1 MKPDRSFAGLLLI
14 FVALTATVSLVNPLF
29 EAPDEIRHYRYIR
42 KLVTERVL
50 PIQGQEEV
58 RSQSHHPPLYY
69 ALAALASA
77 WVPAPHTSTYD
88 HPINPFWG
96 YRNWEV
102 GVDNKLQYWH
112 GEAERFPFREGF
124 LAAMIPR
131 WVNVLLGA
139 LTVALTYQIGRRVWP
154 DAPLLALGS
163 AAVVAFNPQFIY
175 TSAAINNDVIAA
187 ACGAAVLLLCIRIV
201 QGGADRRVVIELGL
215 AYGCALLAKLHLAAA
230 GLPIALVLLWE
241 AWQEKRQLQGR
252 LAWVRRWASGLLVVG
267 GIALALAGWWFV
279 RNWVLYGDPTGMRV
293 VNELWSGR
301 SPRDNWWAI
310 GQGLPYLWA
319 SLWGRFGY
327 GQIPLPQ
334 GVYTAV
340 LVVCAISALGY
351 VWPGRHRL
359 PAVLA
364 LLLILTIVLYT
375 TIVLYY
381 MLIQP
386 AGAMGRFLFP
396 ALPAFAILVV
406 SGLYGWLRTPVRTAV
421 SVGVLMAL
429 LFGIAVGGYLWP
441 AVRYPPRATVSQL
454 AEGAPTVQFGDSVV
468 KPVARVLA
476 VETHPAQV
484 RPGEPVWVQVTWE
497 PLQRTARP
505 YAVYIHLIDEIGA
518 VVTQR
523 DTWPGLGR
531 APTTSWRIGRA
542 FVDTYRLDVPES
554 TYTPNRATVRLGL
567 YEQEWGR
574 LPLIVDGTVLPDQ
587 SFEAGAVE
595 IAALPGD
602 WPNGQFANFA
612 GEIAFVG
619 YTLEPRSLSGGETL
633 TATLYWQV
641 LAEPRYDYAIF
652 AQVLDAEYRVWGS
665 RDGGGVTWT
674 PGSVVTETRYIT
686 LLPDTPP
693 GSYPLQ
699 VGLFHQ
705 ETGRLPVIAEDGH
718 YLEERVLLGP
728 IAVQA
733 K

>member
-1 MKPDRSFAGLLLI
+1 MLV

-29 EAPDEIRHYRYIR
+29 EAPDEIRHYRYVR
-42 KLVTERVL
+42 KLVTEHTL

-77 WVPAPHTSTYD
+77 WVPSPHTSTYD
-88 HPINPFWG
+88 HPLNPFWG

-102 GVDNKLQYWH
+102 GVDNKVQYWH
-112 GEAERFPFREGF
+112 GDAERFPFREGF

-131 WVNVLLGA
+131 WVNLLLGA
-139 LTVALTYQIGRRVWP
+139 LTVILTYRIGLRVWP
-154 DAPLLALGS
+154 GAPALALGS

-175 TSAAINNDVIAA
+175 TSAAINNDIVAA
-187 ACGAAVLLLCIRIV
+187 ACGAAVLLLCV
-201 QGGADRRVVIELGL
+201 QIIQSGADRRKVIWLGI

-230 GLPIALVLLWE
+230 GLPIALALFWE
-241 AWQEKRQLQGR
+241 AWQEKPRRQGR
-252 LAWVRRWASGLLVVG
+252 FAWMRRGMGGLLVVG
-267 GIALALAGWWFV
+267 GIALLLAGWWFV
-279 RNWVLYGDPTGMRV
+279 RNWMLYGDPTGMRV
-293 VNELWSGR
+293 VNELWAGR
-301 SPRDNWWAI
+301 SARDNWWAI

-334 GVYTAV
+334 TVYTVILA
-340 LVVCAISALGY
+340 VCAIGVLGY
-351 VWPGRHRL
+351 VLPGRRRVAPGL
-359 PAVLA
+359 M
-364 LLLILTIVLYT
+364 LLLILTIVLYSA
-375 TIVLYY
+375 IVLYY

-396 ALPAFAILVV
+396 ALPAFAIVV
-406 SGLYGWLRTPVRTAV
+406 VGGLYGWLRTPARTAV
-421 SVGVLMAL
+421 SVGALMVLL
-429 LFGIAVGGYLWP
+429 LGIALGGYLWP
-441 AVRYPPRATVSQL
+441 AVRYPPRATVAQTSTDTPV
-454 AEGAPTVQFGDSVV
+454 AQFGDVV
-468 KPVARVLA
+468 RVLA
-476 VETHPAQV
+476 VETSPATV
-484 RPGEPVWVQVTWE
+484 LPGEPVWVQVTWE
-497 PLQRTARP
+497 PLQWTARP
-505 YAVYIHLIDEIGA
+505 YAVYIHLIDETGA

-531 APTTSWRIGRA
+531 APTTSWRAGRA
-542 FVDTYRLDVPES
+542 FVDTYRLDLPAS

-574 LPLIVDGTVLPDQ
+574 LPLLVNGDVLPDQ
-587 SFEAGAVE
+587 SLEAGSVE

-602 WPNGQFANFA
+602 WPNAQFANFA

-619 YTLEPRSLSGGETL
+619 YTLEPRGLGAGETL

-652 AQVLDAEYRVWGS
+652 AQVLGAEYHVWGS
-665 RDGGGVTWT
+665 HDGGGVTWT
-674 PGSVVTETRYIT
+674 PGEVVTVTRPIT
-686 LLPDTPP
+686 LLPETPP

-699 VGLFHQ
+699 VGLFHG

-728 IAVQA
+728 ISVRA

>member
-1 MKPDRSFAGLLLI
+1 MKTFDRILAGLLLI

-29 EAPDEIRHYRYIR
+29 EAPDEIRHYRYVR
-42 KLVTERVL
+42 KLVTERAL

-69 ALAALASA
+69 GLAALASA
-77 WVPAPHTSTYD
+77 WVPSPHTSTYD
-88 HPINPFWG
+88 HPLNPFWG

-102 GVDNKLQYWH
+102 GVDNKVQYWH

-139 LTVALTYQIGRRVWP
+139 LTVLLTYQIGRRVWP
-154 DAPLLALGS
+154 DAPALALGS
-163 AAVVAFNPQFIY
+163 AAVVALNPQFVY

-187 ACGAAVLLLCIRIV
+187 ACSAALLLLCIRIV
-201 QGGADRRVVIELGL
+201 QSGADRRTLIWLGFV
-215 AYGCALLAKLHLAAA
+215 YGCALLAKLHLAAA
-230 GLPIALVLLWE
+230 GLLIALALLWE
-241 AWQEKRQLQGR
+241 AWQKGSSFPGH
-252 LAWVRRWASGLLVVG
+252 LAWVRRWMRGLLVVG
-267 GIALALAGWWFV
+267 GIALALAGWWFI
-279 RNWVLYGDPTGMRV
+279 RNWTLYGDPTGMRV
-293 VNELWSGR
+293 LNELWSGR
-301 SPRDNWWAI
+301 SARDNWWAI

-340 LVVCAISALGY
+340 LLVCAVSVLGY
-351 VWPGRHRL
+351 VWPGRHQL
-359 PAVLA
+359 PAALA
-364 LLLILTIVLYT
+364 LLLLLTVVLYSA
-375 TIVLYY
+375 IVLYY

-406 SGLYGWLRTPVRTAV
+406 GGLCGWLRMPARTTV
-421 SVGVLMAL
+421 SVSVLMAL
-429 LFGIAVGGYLWP
+429 LLGIAVGGYLWP
-441 AVRYPPRATVSQL
+441 AVRYPPRSTVSQS
-454 AEGAPTVQFGDSVV
+454 AEASTAQFGD
-468 KPVARVLA
+468 VARVLA
-476 VETHPAQV
+476 VETSPAQV
-484 RPGEPVWVQVTWE
+484 HPGEPVWVQVTWE
-497 PLQRTARP
+497 PLQPTARP

-531 APTTSWRIGRA
+531 APTTSWRAGRA

-554 TYTPNRATVRLGL
+554 TYTPNRATVYLGL
-567 YEQEWGR
+567 YEPEWGR
-574 LPLIVDGTVLPDQ
+574 LPLIVGGTVLPDQ
-587 SFEAGAVE
+587 SLEAGVVE
-595 IAALPGD
+595 ITALPGD
-602 WPNGQFANFA
+602 WPNAQFANFA

-619 YTLEPRSLSGGETL
+619 YTLEPRTLAGGETL
-633 TATLYWQV
+633 TATLYWHV

-665 RDGGGVTWT
+665 HDGGGVTWT
-674 PGSVVTETRYIT
+674 PGAVVTVTRHIT
-686 LLPDTPP
+686 LLPETPP

-699 VGLFHQ
+699 VGLFHS

-728 IAVQA
+728 IAVQL

>member
-1 MKPDRSFAGLLLI
+1 MMRPERIFAGLMLV
-14 FVALTATVSLVNPLF
+14 FVMLAAAVSLINPLF
-29 EAPDEIRHYRYIR
+29 EAPDEIRHYRYVR
-42 KLVTERVL
+42 KLVTERTL

-69 ALAALASA
+69 VLAALASV
-77 WVPAPHTSTYD
+77 WVPSPHTSTYD
-88 HPINPFWG
+88 HPLNLFWG

-139 LTVALTYQIGRRVWP
+139 LTVFLTYQIGRRVWP
-154 DAPLLALGS
+154 DVPWLALGG
-163 AAVVAFNPQFIY
+163 AAVVALNPQFIY

-187 ACGAAVLLLCIRIV
+187 ACSATVLLLCVRIV
-201 QGGADRRVVIELGL
+201 QDGAERRPLIWLGL

-230 GLPIALVLLWE
+230 GVLIALALLWE
-241 AWQEKRQLQGR
+241 AWQRRRSFPGH
-252 LAWVRRWASGLLVVG
+252 LAWVRRWALGLLVVG

-293 VNELWSGR
+293 VNELWAGR
-301 SPRDNWWAI
+301 SARDNWWAI

-340 LVVCAISALGY
+340 LVLCAVSVLGY
-351 VWPGRHRL
+351 VWPGRRRL
-359 PAVLA
+359 PAAIA
-364 LLLILTIVLYT
+364 LLLIVTVALYIIV
-375 TIVLYY
+375 VLYY

-396 ALPAFAILVV
+396 ALPAFALIVV
-406 SGLYGWLRTPVRTAV
+406 GGLCGWLRTPARTAV
-421 SVGVLMAL
+421 LVLALMAL
-429 LFGIAVGGYLWP
+429 LSGIALGGYLWP
-441 AVRYPPRATVSQL
+441 AVRYPARVAVASST
-454 AEGAPTVQFGDSVV
+454 GDAPIARFGD
-468 KPVARVLA
+468 VARVLA
-476 VETHPAQV
+476 VKTGPAQV
-484 RPGEPVWVQVTWE
+484 HPGEPLWVQVTWE

-531 APTTSWRIGRA
+531 APTTSWRAGRA

-574 LPLIVDGTVLPDQ
+574 LPLLVGETAFPDQ
-587 SFEAGAVE
+587 GLEAGTVE
-595 IAALPGD
+595 IAALPGE
-602 WPNGQFANFA
+602 WPNAHFANFA
-612 GEIAFVG
+612 NEIAFVG
-619 YTLEPRSLSGGETL
+619 YTLEPRSLAGGETL

-641 LAEPRYDYAIF
+641 LAEPRHDYAIF
-652 AQVLDAEYRVWGS
+652 AQVLDADYRVWGS
-665 RDGGGVTWT
+665 HDGGGVAWT
-674 PGSVVTETRYIT
+674 PGSVVTVTRQIT

-699 VGLFHQ
+699 VGLFHS
-705 ETGRLPVIAEDGH
+705 ETGRLPVVAPDGH
-718 YLEERVLLGP
+718 YLDERVLLGP
-728 IAVQA
+728 IAVQGR
-733 K
+733 

>member
-1 MKPDRSFAGLLLI
+1 MKKVDRIFGGLLLV
-14 FVALTATVSLVNPLF
+14 FVVVTATVSVINPLF
-29 EAPDEIRHYRYIR
+29 EAPDEIRHYRYVR
-42 KLVTERVL
+42 KLIVERAL

-77 WVPAPHTSTYD
+77 WVPSPHTGTYD

-96 YRNWEV
+96 HRNWEA
-102 GVDNKLQYWH
+102 GVDNKVQYWH

-139 LTVALTYQIGRRVWP
+139 LTVALTYQVGRRVWP

-163 AAVVAFNPQFIY
+163 AAVVALNPQFIY

-187 ACGAAVLLLCIRIV
+187 ACSAAVLLLCIRIV
-201 QGGADRRVVIELGL
+201 QDGADRRTLIWLGVI
-215 AYGCALLAKLHLAAA
+215 YGCALLSKLHLAAA
-230 GLPIALVLLWE
+230 GLPIALALLWE
-241 AWQEKRQLQGR
+241 AWHEKPRLRGR
-252 LAWVRRWASGLLVVG
+252 LAWIRRWANGLLVVG
-267 GIALALAGWWFV
+267 IIALTLAGWWFI
-279 RNWVLYGDPTGMRV
+279 RNWLLYGDPTGMRV

-301 SPRDNWWAI
+301 SARDNWWAI

-334 GVYTAV
+334 GVYTAL
-340 LVVCAISALGY
+340 LVVCAVSLLGN
-351 VWPGRHRL
+351 VRLGRHRL
-359 PAVLA
+359 STASA
-364 LLLILTIVLYT
+364 LLLILTIVLYSA
-375 TIVLYY
+375 IVLYY

-396 ALPAFAILVV
+396 ALPAFAIFVV
-406 SGLYGWLRTPVRTAV
+406 GGLCGWLRTPARAAA
-421 SVGVLMAL
+421 SVMALMAL
-429 LFGIAVGGYLWP
+429 LSGIALGGYLWP
-441 AVRYPPRATVSQL
+441 AVRYPPRATVPQL
-454 AEGAPTVQFGDSVV
+454 AGGVSAIQFGD
-468 KPVARVLA
+468 VARVLA
-476 VETHPAQV
+476 VQTSPAHVHP
-484 RPGEPVWVQVTWE
+484 GSPVWVQVTWE

-531 APTTSWRIGRA
+531 APTTSWRTGHV
-542 FVDTYRLDVPES
+542 FVDIYRLDVPEAA
-554 TYTPNRATVRLGL
+554 YTPNRANVRLGL
-567 YEQEWGR
+567 YEPEWGR
-574 LPLIVDGTVLPDQ
+574 LPLLVDGVAVSPDQ
-587 SFEAGAVE
+587 SLEAGAVE
-595 IAALPGD
+595 ISALPGD

-612 GEIAFVG
+612 NEIAFVG

-641 LAEPRYDYAIF
+641 LAEPRHDYAIF

-665 RDGGGVTWT
+665 DDGGGIAWT
-674 PGSVVTETRYIT
+674 PGSVVTVTRRIT
-686 LLPDTPP
+686 LLPETPP

-699 VGLFHQ
+699 VGLFHS
-705 ETGRLPVIAEDGH
+705 ETGRLPVVAPDGH

-728 IAVQA
+728 IAVHA

>member
-1 MKPDRSFAGLLLI
+1 MKPDRVFAGLLLI
-14 FVALTATVSLVNPLF
+14 FVALAIAVSFINPLF
-29 EAPDEIRHYRYIR
+29 EAPDEIRHYRYVR
-42 KLVTERVL
+42 KLVTERAL

-77 WVPAPHTSTYD
+77 WAPSPHTSTYD
-88 HPINPFWG
+88 HPLNPFWG

-102 GVDNKLQYWH
+102 GVDNKVQYWH

-163 AAVVAFNPQFIY
+163 AAVVAFNPQFVY

-187 ACGAAVLLLCIRIV
+187 ACGAAVLLLCIHII
-201 QGGADRRVVIELGL
+201 QDGADRRTLIWLGF

-230 GLPIALVLLWE
+230 GVLIALVLLWE
-241 AWQEKRQLQGR
+241 ARHAKQRLPGR
-252 LAWVRRWASGLLVVG
+252 LAWVRRWARGLLVVG
-267 GIALALAGWWFV
+267 VIALALAGWWFI

-301 SPRDNWWAI
+301 SARDNWWAI

-340 LVVCAISALGY
+340 LVVCVVSLLGH

-359 PAVLA
+359 PTALA
-364 LLLILTIVLYT
+364 LLLILTVILYT
-375 TIVLYY
+375 AVVLYY

-396 ALPAFAILVV
+396 AFPAFAILVV
-406 SGLYGWLRTPVRTAV
+406 GGLCGWLRTPARTVVGA
-421 SVGVLMAL
+421 GVLMAL
-429 LFGIAVGGYLWP
+429 LSGIALGGYLWP
-441 AVRYPPRATVSQL
+441 AVRYPPHATVSQPV
-454 AEGAPTVQFGDSVV
+454 ASVAQFGE
-468 KPVARVLA
+468 VARVLA
-476 VETHPAQV
+476 VETSPAQV
-484 RPGEPVWVQVTWE
+484 YPGEPVWVRVTWE

-554 TYTPNRATVRLGL
+554 TYAPNRATVRLGL

-574 LPLIVDGTVLPDQ
+574 LPLIVGETVFPDQ
-587 SFEAGAVE
+587 GLDAGAVE

-612 GEIAFVG
+612 NEIAFVG
-619 YTLEPRSLSGGETL
+619 YTLEPRGLAGGETL

-641 LAEPRYDYAIF
+641 LAEPRHDYAIF
-652 AQVLDAEYRVWGS
+652 AQVLDAGYNVWGS
-665 RDGGGVTWT
+665 HDGGGITWT
-674 PGSVVTETRYIT
+674 PGSVVTVTRQIT
-686 LLPDTPP
+686 LLPNTPP
-693 GSYPLQ
+693 GSYPVQ
-699 VGLFHQ
+699 VGLFHA
-705 ETGRLPVIAEDGH
+705 ETGRLSVVAPDGH
-718 YLEERVLLGP
+718 YLDERVLLGP
-728 IAVQA
+728 IAVQGR
-733 K
+733 

>member
-1 MKPDRSFAGLLLI
+1 MKPDRICVCLLFI

-29 EAPDEIRHYRYIR
+29 ETPDEIRHYRYIR
-42 KLVTERVL
+42 KLVTERAL

-77 WVPAPHTSTYD
+77 WVPSPHTSAYD

-112 GEAERFPFREGF
+112 SEAERFPFREGS

-139 LTVALTYQIGRRVWP
+139 LTVVLTYQIGRRVWP
-154 DAPLLALGS
+154 DTPVLALGS

-201 QGGADRRVVIELGL
+201 QDGADRRTVIWLGL
-215 AYGCALLAKLHLAAA
+215 TYGCALLSKLHLAAA
-230 GLPIALVLLWE
+230 GALIALALLWE
-241 AWQEKRQLQGR
+241 AWHEKPRLRGR
-252 LAWVRRWASGLLVVG
+252 FAWTQRWASGLLLVG
-267 GIALALAGWWFV
+267 VIALALAGWWFI

-301 SPRDNWWAI
+301 SARDNWWAI

-340 LVVCAISALGY
+340 LVVCAVSLLGY
-351 VWPGRHRL
+351 VWPGRHRF
-359 PAVLA
+359 PMALA
-364 LLLILTIVLYT
+364 LLMILTIVLYT
-375 TIVLYY
+375 IIVLYY

-396 ALPAFAILVV
+396 ALPAFAVIVV
-406 SGLYGWLRTPVRTAV
+406 GGLCGWLRTPVRTAV
-421 SVGVLMAL
+421 GVSASMAL
-429 LFGIAVGGYLWP
+429 LLGIALGGYLWP
-441 AVRYPPRATVSQL
+441 AVRYPSRATAAQTSSDTPV
-454 AEGAPTVQFGDSVV
+454 AQFGD
-468 KPVARVLA
+468 VARVLA
-476 VETHPAQV
+476 VETNPAQV
-484 RPGEPVWVQVTWE
+484 RPGEPLWVQVTWE

-505 YAVYIHLIDEIGA
+505 YAVYLHLIDEIGA

-531 APTTSWRIGRA
+531 APTTSWRVGRA
-542 FVDTYRLDVPES
+542 FVDTYRLDVPAS

-574 LPLIVDGTVLPDQ
+574 LPLSVGGTPLPDQ
-587 SFEAGAVE
+587 SLEAGAVE
-595 IAALPGD
+595 IAATPGD

-619 YTLEPRSLSGGETL
+619 YTLEPRGLAGGETL

-641 LAEPRYDYAIF
+641 LAEPRHDYAIF
-652 AQVLDAEYRVWGS
+652 AQVLDARYRVWGS
-665 RDGGGVTWT
+665 HDGGGVAWA
-674 PGSVVTETRYIT
+674 PGEVVTVTRSIT
-686 LLPDTPP
+686 LLPETPP

-699 VGLFHQ
+699 VGLFHS

-728 IAVQA
+728 IVVHTQ
-733 K
+733 

>member
-1 MKPDRSFAGLLLI
+1 MTKVDRIFGGLLLV
-14 FVALTATVSLVNPLF
+14 FVAVTATVSLVNPLF

-42 KLVTERVL
+42 KLVTERAL

-77 WVPAPHTSTYD
+77 WIPSPHTSTYE

-112 GEAERFPFREGF
+112 SEAERFPFREGF
-124 LAAMIPR
+124 LAALIPR

-139 LTVALTYQIGRRVWP
+139 LTVVLTYQIGRRVWP

-163 AAVVAFNPQFIY
+163 AAVIALNPQFIY
-175 TSAAINNDVIAA
+175 TSAAINNDIIAA

-201 QGGADRRVVIELGL
+201 QDGADRRTVIWLGL
-215 AYGCALLAKLHLAAA
+215 TYGCALLSKLHLAAA
-230 GLPIALVLLWE
+230 GALIALALFWE
-241 AWQEKRQLQGR
+241 AWHEKPRLQGR
-252 LAWVRRWASGLLVVG
+252 FAWVRRGVSGLLLVG
-267 GIALALAGWWFV
+267 VIALALAGWWFI
-279 RNWVLYGDPTGMRV
+279 RNWMLYGDLTGMRV
-293 VNELWSGR
+293 VNELWAGR
-301 SPRDNWWAI
+301 SARDNWWAI

-334 GVYTAV
+334 AVYTVV
-340 LVVCAISALGY
+340 LVVCIISVLGY
-351 VWPGRHRL
+351 VWPGRRRF
-359 PAVLA
+359 PMALA
-364 LLLILTIVLYT
+364 FLLILTIVLYSA
-375 TIVLYY
+375 IVLYY

-396 ALPAFAILVV
+396 ALPAFAIVV
-406 SGLYGWLRTPVRTAV
+406 VGGLSGWLRTPARTAV
-421 SVGVLMAL
+421 SVVALMAL
-429 LFGIAVGGYLWP
+429 LLGIALGGYLWP
-441 AVRYPPRATVSQL
+441 AVRCPPRATAAQTPSDTPI
-454 AEGAPTVQFGDSVV
+454 AQFGD
-468 KPVARVLA
+468 VARVLA
-476 VETHPAQV
+476 VETNPAQV
-484 RPGEPVWVQVTWE
+484 WPGEPLWVQVTWE

-505 YAVYIHLIDEIGA
+505 YAVYLHLIDAIGA

-531 APTTSWRIGRA
+531 APTTSWRVGRT
-542 FVDTYRLDVPES
+542 FVDTYRLDVPAS

-574 LPLIVDGTVLPDQ
+574 LPLFVGGILLSDQ
-587 SFEAGAVE
+587 SLEAGAVE

-619 YTLEPRSLSGGETL
+619 YTLEPRSLAGGETL

-652 AQVLDAEYRVWGS
+652 AQVLDAEYHVWGS
-665 RDGGGVTWT
+665 HDGGGITWT
-674 PGSVVTETRYIT
+674 PGEVVTVTRSIT
-686 LLPDTPP
+686 LLPETPS

-699 VGLFHQ
+699 VGLFHS

-728 IAVQA
+728 IVVQA

>member
-1 MKPDRSFAGLLLI
+1 MKPERVFTGLMLV
-14 FVALTATVSLVNPLF
+14 FVALTAAVSFINPLF

-42 KLVTERVL
+42 KLVTERAL

-77 WVPAPHTSTYD
+77 WAPSSHTSTYD
-88 HPINPFWG
+88 HPLNPFWG

-112 GEAERFPFREGF
+112 GETERFPFREGY

-139 LTVALTYQIGRRVWP
+139 LTVFLTYQIGRRVWP
-154 DAPLLALGS
+154 DAPWLALGG

-201 QGGADRRVVIELGL
+201 QDGADRRVVIWLGL

-230 GLPIALVLLWE
+230 GALIALALFWE
-241 AWQEKRQLQGR
+241 AWQKRRNFVGH
-252 LAWVRRWASGLLVVG
+252 LAWVRRCGRGLLVVG

-279 RNWVLYGDPTGMRV
+279 RNWLLYGDPTGMRV
-293 VNELWSGR
+293 VNALWAGR
-301 SPRDNWWAI
+301 SARDNWWAI

-334 GVYTAV
+334 SVYSAV
-340 LVVCAISALGY
+340 LVVCAVSLPGY
-351 VWPGRHRL
+351 VWPGRHRFSMS
-359 PAVLA
+359 PA
-364 LLLILTIVLYT
+364 LLLTVTIALYT
-375 TIVLYY
+375 AVVLYY

-396 ALPAFAILVV
+396 ALPAFALLVV
-406 SGLYGWLRTPVRTAV
+406 GGLCGWLRTPARTAV
-421 SVGVLMAL
+421 FVLTLMAL
-429 LFGIAVGGYLWP
+429 LSGLALGGYLWP
-441 AVRYPPRATVSQL
+441 AVRHPPRATVAQSLQESPL
-454 AEGAPTVQFGDSVV
+454 ASFGD
-468 KPVARVLA
+468 VACVLA
-476 VETHPAQV
+476 VETNPAQV
-484 RPGEPVWVQVTWE
+484 RPGEPLWVRVTWE

-542 FVDTYRLDVPES
+542 FVDTYRLDVPET
-554 TYTPNRATVRLGL
+554 TYTPNRATVRVGL

-574 LPLIVDGTVLPDQ
+574 LPLRVGETIFPDQ
-587 SFEAGAVE
+587 GLEAGAVE

-602 WPNGQFANFA
+602 RPNAHFANFA
-612 GEIAFVG
+612 NEIAFMG
-619 YTLEPRSLSGGETL
+619 YTLEPRRLTGGETF

-641 LAEPRYDYAIF
+641 LAEPRHDYAIF
-652 AQVLDAEYRVWGS
+652 AQVLDTEYRVWGS
-665 RDGGGVTWT
+665 RDGSGVVWT
-674 PGSVVTETRYIT
+674 PGGVVTVTRQIT

-699 VGLFHQ
+699 VGLFHA
-705 ETGRLPVIAEDGH
+705 ETGRLPVVAPDGH
-718 YLEERVLLGP
+718 YLDERVLLGP
-728 IAVQA
+728 IAVQGQ
-733 K
+733 

>member
-1 MKPDRSFAGLLLI
+1 MKPERIFTGLMLV
-14 FVALTATVSLVNPLF
+14 FVALAATVSFINPLF

-42 KLVTERVL
+42 KLVTERAL

-77 WVPAPHTSTYD
+77 WVPSPHTSAYD
-88 HPINPFWG
+88 HPLNPFWG

-131 WVNVLLGA
+131 WVNVLLGV

-154 DAPLLALGS
+154 DAPWLALGG
-163 AAVVAFNPQFIY
+163 AAVVALNPQFIY
-175 TSAAINNDVIAA
+175 TSASINNDVIAA
-187 ACGAAVLLLCIRIV
+187 ACSAVVLLLCVRIV
-201 QGGADRRVVIELGL
+201 QDGADHRALIWLGL
-215 AYGCALLAKLHLAAA
+215 AYGCALLAKLHLAA
-230 GLPIALVLLWE
+230 GGVLIAPALLWE
-241 AWQEKRQLQGR
+241 AWQKRRSFSGH
-252 LAWVRRWASGLLVVG
+252 LAWMRRWMNGLLVVG
-267 GIALALAGWWFV
+267 GIALALAGWWFI

-293 VNELWSGR
+293 VNELWAGR
-301 SPRDNWWAI
+301 SARDNWWAI

-340 LVVCAISALGY
+340 LIVCAIGVLGY
-351 VWPGRHRL
+351 AWPGRRRFSTA
-359 PAVLA
+359 PA
-364 LLLILTIVLYT
+364 LLLISTIALYSA
-375 TIVLYY
+375 IVLYY

-396 ALPAFAILVV
+396 ALPAFALIVV
-406 SGLYGWLRTPVRTAV
+406 GGLCGWLRTPARTAALALA
-421 SVGVLMAL
+421 LMAL
-429 LFGIAVGGYLWP
+429 LSALALGGYLWP
-441 AVRYPPRATVSQL
+441 AVRYPPRATISRL
-454 AEGAPTVQFGDSVV
+454 AESAPVAQFGD
-468 KPVARVLA
+468 VARVLG
-476 VETHPAQV
+476 VETSPEQI

-531 APTTSWRIGRA
+531 ASTTSWRIGRA
-542 FVDTYRLDVPES
+542 FVDTYRLDVPEAA
-554 TYTPNRATVRLGL
+554 YAPNRATVRLGL

-574 LPLIVDGTVLPDQ
+574 LPLAMGGTPLPDQ
-587 SFEAGAVE
+587 GLEAGTVE
-595 IAALPGD
+595 IAALPGN
-602 WPNGQFANFA
+602 WPNAHFANFA
-612 GEIAFVG
+612 GEIVFVG
-619 YTLEPRSLSGGETL
+619 YTLEPRSLTGGETF

-641 LAEPRYDYAIF
+641 LAEPRHDYAIF
-652 AQVLDAEYRVWGS
+652 AQVLDTAYRVWGS
-665 RDGGGVTWT
+665 HDGGGVAWT
-674 PGSVVTETRYIT
+674 PGSVVTVTRQIT

-699 VGLFHQ
+699 VGLFHSA
-705 ETGRLPVIAEDGH
+705 TGRLPVVAPDGH
-718 YLEERVLLGP
+718 YLDERVLLGP
-728 IAVQA
+728 IVVQGR
-733 K
+733 